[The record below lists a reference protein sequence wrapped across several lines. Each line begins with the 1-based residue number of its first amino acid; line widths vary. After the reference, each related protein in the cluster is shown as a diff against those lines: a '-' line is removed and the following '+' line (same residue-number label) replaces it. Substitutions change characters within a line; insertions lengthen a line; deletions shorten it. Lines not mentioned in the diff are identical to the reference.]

1 MGESFLLDDN
11 YNTMI
16 RIAIQS
22 KGRLNEQSVELLQD
36 AGLNVNDQ
44 KRKFL
49 DRVDNFPIEILYL
62 RDDDIPE
69 VVADGSADIGIV
81 GYNEVAETEAVVNIV
96 RQLGF
101 GGCRISLAI
110 PKADEYTSP
119 QYFQGKSIATSYPNI
134 LRRFL
139 AEQGVEASVRVI
151 KGSVEIAPA
160 AGIADAIFDIVSSG
174 GTLVSNGLKEVE
186 RVINSEAVLIANPN
200 LTPEKQAVLDS
211 LLFRIDA
218 VTNSRGKKYILM
230 NLPADK
236 VDEAIA
242 ILPAM
247 RSPSVMPLADNTW
260 CSLHSVVKADELWD
274 KIERLKQIGAEGI
287 LVLDLDK
294 VIE

>member
-1 MGESFLLDDN
+1 
-11 YNTMI
+11 MI

-36 AGLNVNDQ
+36 AGMNVNDQ

-49 DRVDNFPIEILYL
+49 DRVGNFPLEILYL

-81 GYNEVAETEAVVNIV
+81 GYNEVAETGAEVDIV

-110 PKADEYTSP
+110 PKGDEYTSP
-119 QYFQGKSIATSYPNI
+119 QYFQGKRIATSYPNI
-134 LRRFL
+134 LNRFFE
-139 AEQGVEASVRVI
+139 EQGIEASVRVI

-186 RVINSEAVLIANPN
+186 RVIHSEAVLIANPH
-200 LTPEKQAVLDS
+200 LTPEKQAILDS

-247 RSPSVMPLADNTW
+247 RSPSVMPLADKAW
-260 CSLHSVVKADELWD
+260 CSLHSVVKADELWN

>member
-1 MGESFLLDDN
+1 
-11 YNTMI
+11 MI

-36 AGLNVNDQ
+36 AGLDINDQ

-49 DRVDNFPIEILYL
+49 DRVNNFPVEILYL

-81 GYNEVAETEAVVNIV
+81 GYNEVAETGATVNIV

-119 QYFQGKSIATSYPNI
+119 LYFQNKRIATSYPNI
-134 LRRFL
+134 LRKFL

-160 AGIADAIFDIVSSG
+160 AGIADVIFDIVSSG

-186 RVINSEAVLIANPN
+186 KVIHSEAVLIANPD
-200 LTPEKQAVLDS
+200 LTPEKQTVLDS

-230 NLPADK
+230 NLPANK
-236 VDEAIA
+236 VEEAIA

-247 RSPSVMPLADNTW
+247 RSPSVMPLADSSW
-260 CSLHSVVKADELWD
+260 CSLHSVVKAEELWD

>member
-1 MGESFLLDDN
+1 
-11 YNTMI
+11 MI

-36 AGLNVNDQ
+36 AGLNINDQ

-81 GYNEVAETEAVVNIV
+81 GYNEVAETEAEVNVV
-96 RQLGF
+96 RKLGF

-110 PKADEYTSP
+110 PKTDEYTSP
-119 QYFQGKSIATSYPNI
+119 QYFQGKRIATSYPNI
-134 LRRFL
+134 LNRFL
-139 AEQGVEASVRVI
+139 DEQGVKAEVRVI

-186 RVINSEAVLIANPN
+186 RVITSEAVLIANPN
-200 LTPEKQAVLDS
+200 LTPEKQAILDS

-236 VDEAIA
+236 VNEAIA

-247 RSPSVMPLADNTW
+247 RSPSVMPLADNAW
-260 CSLHSVVKADELWD
+260 CSLHSVVKANELWD

>member
-1 MGESFLLDDN
+1 
-11 YNTMI
+11 MI

-81 GYNEVAETEAVVNIV
+81 GYNEVAETSAEVDIV
-96 RQLGF
+96 RELGF

-110 PKADEYTSP
+110 PKGDEYESP
-119 QYFQGKSIATSYPNI
+119 QYFQGKRIATSYPNI
-134 LRRFL
+134 LSRYFE
-139 AEQGVEASVRVI
+139 EQGIEASVRVI

-186 RVINSEAVLIANPN
+186 KVIPSEAVLSANPS
-200 LTPEKQAVLDS
+200 LTPEKQAILDS

-247 RSPSVMPLADNTW
+247 RSPSVMPLADNAW

>member
-1 MGESFLLDDN
+1 MIIN
-11 YNTMI
+11 NTMI

-200 LTPEKQAVLDS
+200 LAPEKQAVLDS

-260 CSLHSVVKADELWD
+260 CSLHSVVKADELWG

>member
-1 MGESFLLDDN
+1 
-11 YNTMI
+11 MI

-22 KGRLNEQSVELLQD
+22 KGRLNEQSVALLQD
-36 AGLNVNDQ
+36 AGMNVNDQ

-49 DRVDNFPIEILYL
+49 DRVENFPIEILYL

-81 GYNEVAETEAVVNIV
+81 GYNEVAETGAEVSVV
-96 RQLGF
+96 RELGF

-110 PKADEYTSP
+110 PKTDDYNSP
-119 QYFQGKSIATSYPNI
+119 QYFQGKRIATSYPNI
-134 LRRFL
+134 LRRFF
-139 AEQGVEASVRVI
+139 AEQGIEASVRVI

-186 RVINSEAVLIANPN
+186 QVIHSEAVLIANPN
-200 LTPEKQAVLDS
+200 LTLEKQAILDS

-230 NLPADK
+230 NLPACK
-236 VDEAIA
+236 VSEAIA

-247 RSPSVMPLADNTW
+247 RSPSVMPLADSDW
-260 CSLHSVVKADELWD
+260 CSLHSVVKANELWD

>member
-1 MGESFLLDDN
+1 
-11 YNTMI
+11 MI

-62 RDDDIPE
+62 RDDDIPQ

-81 GYNEVAETEAVVNIV
+81 GYNEVAENEAAVDIV

-110 PKADEYTSP
+110 PKGDEYTSP
-119 QYFQGKSIATSYPNI
+119 QYFQGKRIATSYPNI
-134 LRRFL
+134 LGRYFK
-139 AEQGVEASVRVI
+139 EQGIEASVRVI

-186 RVINSEAVLIANPN
+186 KVVHSEAVLIATPN
-200 LTPEKQAVLDS
+200 LAPEKQAVLDS

-236 VDEAIA
+236 VEEAIA
-242 ILPAM
+242 VLPAM
-247 RSPSVMPLADNTW
+247 RSPSVMPLADSAW
-260 CSLHSVVKADELWD
+260 CSLHSVVKADELWN

>member
-1 MGESFLLDDN
+1 
-11 YNTMI
+11 MI

-200 LTPEKQAVLDS
+200 LAPEKQAVLDS

-260 CSLHSVVKADELWD
+260 CSLHSVVKADELWG

>member
-1 MGESFLLDDN
+1 
-11 YNTMI
+11 MI

-81 GYNEVAETEAVVNIV
+81 GYNEVAETEAAVDVV

-139 AEQGVEASVRVI
+139 AEQGVDASVRVI

-186 RVINSEAVLIANPN
+186 RVIHSEAVLIANPN
-200 LTPEKQAVLDS
+200 LTPEKQSVLDS

-247 RSPSVMPLADNTW
+247 RSPSVMPLADSAW
-260 CSLHSVVKADELWD
+260 CSLHSVVKANELWD

>member
-1 MGESFLLDDN
+1 
-11 YNTMI
+11 MI

-81 GYNEVAETEAVVNIV
+81 GYNEVAETEAAVDVV

-139 AEQGVEASVRVI
+139 AEQGVDASVRVI

-186 RVINSEAVLIANPN
+186 RVIHSEAVLIANPN

-247 RSPSVMPLADNTW
+247 RSPSVMPLADSAW
-260 CSLHSVVKADELWD
+260 CSLHSVVKANELWD

>member
-1 MGESFLLDDN
+1 
-11 YNTMI
+11 MI

-22 KGRLNEQSVELLQD
+22 KGRLNEQSIELLQD

-49 DRVDNFPIEILYL
+49 DCVDNFPVEILYL

-81 GYNEVAETEAVVNIV
+81 GYNEVAETGAEVDIV

-110 PKADEYTSP
+110 PKGDEYTSP
-119 QYFQGKSIATSYPNI
+119 QYFQGKRIATSYPNI
-134 LRRFL
+134 LSRFFE
-139 AEQGVEASVRVI
+139 EQGIEASVRVI

-186 RVINSEAVLIANPN
+186 KVIHSEAVLIANPN
-200 LTPEKQAVLDS
+200 LAPEKQAILDS

-230 NLPADK
+230 NLPTDK
-236 VDEAIA
+236 VDVAIA

-247 RSPSVMPLADNTW
+247 RSPSVMPLADNAW
-260 CSLHSVVKADELWD
+260 CSLHSVVKADELWA

>member
-1 MGESFLLDDN
+1 
-11 YNTMI
+11 MI

-36 AGLNVNDQ
+36 AGLNINDQ

-81 GYNEVAETEAVVNIV
+81 GYNEVAETGAEVNVV
-96 RQLGF
+96 RKLGF
-101 GGCRISLAI
+101 GGCRISLAR
-110 PKADEYTSP
+110 PKTDEYTSP
-119 QYFQGKSIATSYPNI
+119 QYFQGKRIATSYPNI
-134 LRRFL
+134 LNRFL
-139 AEQGVEASVRVI
+139 DEQGVKAEVRVI

-186 RVINSEAVLIANPN
+186 RVITSEAVLIANPN
-200 LTPEKQAVLDS
+200 LTPEKQAILDS

-247 RSPSVMPLADNTW
+247 RSPSVMPLADNAW
-260 CSLHSVVKADELWD
+260 CSLHSVVKANELWD